1 MKIIFD
7 FNQKCFFV
15 NAYRLR
21 TNSRNDHG
29 AVQITTATVYV
40 CLYVCMFTCAVTWI
54 SSNPSPKSTMLATLL
69 CRQVHPISQ
78 KSTNILVIQKSTQFN
93 VKKIKKQREWQSE
106 RKREREVDE
115 GEMRRKWDAFIVIM
129 VFPIFSGLKNTF
141 THNPHKAH
149 MHFHFTYLI
158 CVMYTKNPNPEQQ
171 KSPLVSS
178 LQIATA

>member
-29 AVQITTATVYV
+29 AVQIATATVYV

-93 VKKIKKQREWQSE
+93 VKKIKKQREWQKE
-106 RKREREVDE
+106 RER
-115 GEMRRKWDAFIVIM
+115 G
-129 VFPIFSGLKNTF
+129 G
-141 THNPHKAH
+141 
-149 MHFHFTYLI
+149 
-158 CVMYTKNPNPEQQ
+158 
-171 KSPLVSS
+171 
-178 LQIATA
+178 